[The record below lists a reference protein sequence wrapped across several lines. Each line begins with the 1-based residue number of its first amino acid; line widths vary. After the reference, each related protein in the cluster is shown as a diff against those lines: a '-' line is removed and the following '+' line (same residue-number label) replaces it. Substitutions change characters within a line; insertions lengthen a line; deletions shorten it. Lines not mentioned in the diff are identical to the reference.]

1 MGTGGETAFATELV
15 QSLNM
20 YEGLGAKPP
29 GAAKLVK
36 LVNIV
41 VFFSVLRF
49 CVLTF

>member
-1 MGTGGETAFATELV
+1 MGTGGETVFATEIV

-20 YEGLGAKPP
+20 LGVWGRYK
-29 GAAKLVK
+29 
-36 LVNIV
+36 ISEISEYS

>member
-1 MGTGGETAFATELV
+1 MKTGGETPFPTELV

-41 VFFSVLRF
+41 FFYLVF
-49 CVLTF
+49 